1 MDDLAER
8 LQRALGDGYE
18 ISDDLGGGMARV
30 FVVREVALNRHI
42 VVKVLPPELSA
53 GLNIERFRR
62 EIQLAA
68 RLQHPHIVPLL
79 FAGSKDD
86 LLYYAMP
93 RVEGETL
100 RSRLKRTGELPIAD
114 TIRILHDVAD
124 ALDSAHRQGAA
135 HRDIKPDNILLSGH
149 HALLTDF
156 GIAKAL
162 SEAAPDI
169 AITAVGVAIGTPA
182 YMAPEQAMGDA
193 MTDAR
198 ADIYALGVVGYEMLA
213 GMPPFFGT
221 TPQQL
226 MTAHIGESAAPVARY
241 RPNVPPS
248 LDAVIMRCL
257 EKRPADRFQ
266 SARELCEQLEDVV
279 TPSALTAVTT
289 RVTADAIPATVAN
302 QKSGAL
308 HEIPLETLGSQR
320 IPTPVGAT
328 GPVATQ
334 DLTIPSA
341 VNGRGKRRR
350 MTITL
355 VAAAAVLLV
364 ASLLASRYL
373 TGREPQ
379 FEIGS
384 TRQLTNESGL
394 EITPAFSPD
403 GKMIAYAAGQ
413 PGRTSIMVRHING
426 GDAIRLANGLAPQW
440 SSDGSRLVYADSAGI
455 AAIPVLGGTPQRL
468 VRNPEKQYSVSPV
481 WSHDG
486 KRLAYAQ
493 VRTIGGFGTIWIA
506 NADGTQPR
514 KVRDGSE
521 PNALAWSPKDDR
533 LVFVEGNL
541 LFVYSAVQFGNIAPS
556 RIWAVGSDGSDATLL
571 SDSLHQNVS
580 PVWSADGDGVFYVS
594 NARGGRDLYY
604 QAVSGTRAD
613 GLPQR
618 LTSGLKIHGIAVAG
632 DNQLAYSAWTT
643 NVGIWSLPF
652 PRSGPVSVSTAHSI
666 LSTTESIEVVRLSP
680 DGQWLAFDSDRS
692 GNMDI
697 YKMRIDGTSLQQL
710 TTNAADDFRP
720 SWSPDSREIAFHSW
734 RSGNRDSYVV
744 AADGSTE
751 RVIASGPGHE
761 FSGTWSPDGSQI
773 AFESDRTG
781 LIEIYVVPAKGG
793 TPRRLTNGGGSL
805 PRWSPDGKMIAY
817 TITATNTP
825 GVPSEAPLRV
835 IPVDGGPVLTIAV
848 PASFGEMAAIEGW
861 SADGKK
867 LYFRV
872 IAPNG
877 DRNIAEASL
886 DGSPPKVLVRFDDR
900 ERQPFNPFF
909 STDGKTIY
917 FTLGRHEADIWMMDL
932 NKR

>member
-1 MDDLAER
+1 MDDVAER

-18 ISDDLGGGMARV
+18 IADDLGGGMARV

-93 RVEGETL
+93 RVDGETL
-100 RSRLKRTGELPIAD
+100 RSRLKRVGELPIAE
-114 TIRILHDVAD
+114 TIRILRDVAD
-124 ALDSAHRQGAA
+124 ALESAHKQGAA
-135 HRDIKPDNILLSGH
+135 HRDIKPDNILLSGN

-193 MTDAR
+193 MTDER

-213 GMPPFFGT
+213 GMTPFFGT
-221 TPQQL
+221 SPQQL
-226 MTAHIGESAAPVARY
+226 MTAHIAESAAPVSRY

-248 LDAVIMRCL
+248 LDSVIMRCL
-257 EKRPADRFQ
+257 EKRPADRYQ
-266 SARELCEQLEDVV
+266 TARELCEQLEDVV
-279 TPSALTAVTT
+279 TPSGMHAVTA
-289 RVTADAIPATVAN
+289 RVTADAVQAPSAT
-302 QKSGAL
+302 Q
-308 HEIPLETLGSQR
+308 T
-320 IPTPVGAT
+320 T
-328 GPVATQ
+328 GPVHTLAPQSVATQ
-334 DLTIPSA
+334 PA
-341 VNGRGKRRR
+341 VTGSVITQPHTTAPAINTPGNRRS
-350 MTITL
+350 MMIAL
-355 VAAAAVLLV
+355 VATAAVLLV
-364 ASLLASRYL
+364 ASLIASRYL
-373 TGREPQ
+373 TGGEPQ
-379 FEIGS
+379 FEIGT

-403 GKMIAYAAGQ
+403 GKMIAYAAGR
-413 PGRTSIMVRHING
+413 PGRTSIMVRHISG

-440 SSDGSRLVYADSAGI
+440 SPDGSRLVYADSAGI
-455 AAIPVLGGTPQRL
+455 AAVPVLGGTPQRL
-468 VRNPEKQYSVSPV
+468 VRNPEKEYSVSPA

-486 KRLAYAQ
+486 KSLAYAQ

-506 NADGTQPR
+506 NADGSQPR
-514 KVRDGSE
+514 KIRESSE
-521 PNALAWSPKDDR
+521 PNALAWSPNDDR
-533 LVFVEGNL
+533 LAFVEGNL

-556 RIWAVGSDGSDATLL
+556 RLWVIGRDGNDATLL
-571 SDSLHQNVS
+571 TDSLHQNVS
-580 PVWSADGDGVFYVS
+580 PVWSGDSDGIFYVS

-604 QAVSGTRAD
+604 QRVRGTRAD

-632 DNQLAYSAWTT
+632 ENRIAYSAWTT
-643 NVGIWSLPF
+643 IVGIWSMPF

-666 LSTTESIEVVRLSP
+666 LSTTESIEVVRVSP

-697 YKMRIDGTSLQQL
+697 YKMRIDGSGLQQL
-710 TTNAADDFRP
+710 TTNPADDFRP
-720 SWSPDSREIAFHSW
+720 SWSPDGREIAFHSW

-744 AADGSTE
+744 AADGSAE
-751 RVIASGPGHE
+751 RLIASGPAHE

-781 LIEIYVVPAKGG
+781 LIEIYIVAASGG
-793 TPRRLTNGGGSL
+793 VPRRLTSGGGSL

-835 IPVDGGPVLTIAV
+835 IPVDGGPVRTISI

-886 DGSPPKVLVRFDDR
+886 DGSPPKVLVSFDDR